1 MTDLLYNIDS
11 VEVAYGDSAFNMIVQ
26 IQERITDIH
35 NYLQT
40 HNEFNDFEKIQLDD
54 RLNKLIALNIKIQD
68 ELQAQIGNLNKIAA
82 LVKTDVK
89 VTPLH

>member
-11 VEVAYGDSAFNMIVQ
+11 VEVAYGDGAFNTIVQ
-26 IQERITDIH
+26 IQERISEIH
-35 NYLQT
+35 NYLQR
-40 HNEFNDFEKIQLDD
+40 HNEFNDFEKTQLED
-54 RLNKLIALNIKIQD
+54 RLNKLIDLNVKIQD
-68 ELQAQIGNLNKIAA
+68 ELQAQVGNLNKIAA